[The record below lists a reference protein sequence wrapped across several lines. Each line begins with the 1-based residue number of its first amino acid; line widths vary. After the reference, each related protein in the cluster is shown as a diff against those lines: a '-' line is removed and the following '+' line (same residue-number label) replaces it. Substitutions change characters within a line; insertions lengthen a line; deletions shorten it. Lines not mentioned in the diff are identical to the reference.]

1 VTETQ
6 LGPAGMD
13 KRTLIVTMIFGVVLS
28 VVFSVV
34 SLLLVVCLI
43 PLQWVYYK
51 AGPRAALL
59 SGLVAM
65 VVIPL
70 LGVLEIWV
78 RLRPVTQA

>member
-1 VTETQ
+1 
-6 LGPAGMD
+6 MD